1 MTTIRINLL
10 PHREMQ
16 RAQQQKAFVAMLV
29 AALLAGLAV
38 VGAGHMILT
47 NKQEAQEARNALLRG
62 EIAKLEAQMKEIAV
76 LKDKTNSLLA
86 RKKVVEDL
94 QSNRSESVRLFS
106 EMARLIPD
114 GLYLRSLK
122 QTDKRLDLNGYT
134 QSSARVS
141 TYMRSLE
148 GSDWFATPQ
157 LIEVKA
163 ASVGNLRVQE
173 FSLVVQQTSPKVDEA
188 ADNPKAQ

>member
-1 MTTIRINLL
+1 MSTIRINLL
-10 PHREMQ
+10 PHREMR
-16 RAQQQKAFVAMLV
+16 RAQQQKAFVALMFG
-29 AALLAGLAV
+29 ALLAGAAV
-38 VGAGHMILT
+38 VLAGQLALAQREEV
-47 NKQEAQEARNALLRG
+47 QESRNALLKS
-62 EIAKLEAQMKEIAV
+62 EIAKLEAQIQEIAR
-76 LKDKTNSLLA
+76 LKEETNNLLA

-94 QSNRSESVRLFS
+94 QSNRSESVRLFY

-122 QTDKRLDLNGYT
+122 QTGNQIELNGYA

-141 TYMRSLE
+141 TFMRNLE
-148 GSDWFATPQ
+148 GSGWFETPQ

-173 FSLVVQQTSPKVDEA
+173 FSLKVSQTTPKVEET
-188 ADNPKAQ
+188 AQAGKGQ